1 MPLEGTTDFWLKQ
14 GTALRLL
21 YEVAEPY
28 LWATK
33 FVRPIK
39 DDQDAFT
46 YRYQDTSKSADPKKK
61 QPAHA
66 MIGGDFPEIDL
77 SRGKVGSG
85 ITEARGFQV
94 RIKRSAIRN
103 QPKGIDEINRAYKA
117 AGFWLADYINTSI
130 ITAITAGATTPT
142 WTPTAVWSDG
152 SATPVDDLIRL
163 EACMERE
170 GYPYALTDVLVE
182 KTNWY
187 ELKGYL
193 TSVDISDAKQRGLYG
208 VPVIGKDT
216 IRVPVVDADV
226 LKCKSGLTEGYVLGL
241 DRNNPAAEYHYYVD
255 NKFGTAQVQ
264 YETIID
270 GKRQMVT
277 ADNLGVQFET
287 YEEQGTHDQ
296 ILRFWVENKVAVT
309 EPYAA
314 LYDNGI

>member
-130 ITAITAGATTPT
+130 ITAITAGATTPI

-208 VPVIGKDT
+208 VPVIGKDA

-226 LKCKSGLTEGYVLGL
+226 LKCKSGLTEGYALGL

>member
-208 VPVIGKDT
+208 VPVIGKDV

-264 YETIID
+264 YETIVD

>member
-103 QPKGIDEINRAYKA
+103 QPKGIDEISRAYKA

-208 VPVIGKDT
+208 VPVIGKDV

-264 YETIID
+264 YETIVD